1 MGEIGDL
8 FELFGA
14 LGHIVRTS
22 LTPKHK
28 RKPNDTVRVIDH
40 VIGLLIVCGLVGGA
54 ILYVWSGQE

>member
-1 MGEIGDL
+1 MGDLGDL

-14 LGHIVRTS
+14 IGHIVRVG

-28 RKPNDTVRVIDH
+28 RKPDDTIRVIDH

-54 ILYVWSGQE
+54 IFYVWSAPE